1 MTKPTREEINAR
13 LERIDIRGRQYATVD
28 ARVLAFW
35 ELFPNGRI
43 LTELV
48 SDTGERCVVKATA
61 YDMDVPIATGHA
73 FELKNAS
80 YINKTSY
87 LENCETSA
95 VGRALGFL
103 GIGSNGSIA
112 SADEVSNAIAQQEQA
127 GKSVTRKLNRF
138 AHFNELKKA
147 CIEAGIKKEALDEWQ
162 AANIGEDA
170 RVFDDG
176 QIKRCEQHFQQL
188 LDDKAKL

>member
-73 FELKNAS
+73 FELKTAS
-80 YINKTSY
+80 AVNRTSY

-112 SADEVSNAIAQQEQA
+112 SADEVQSAIEQQAET
-127 GKSVTRKLNRF
+127 SVTRRLNRF
-138 AHFNELKKA
+138 ARFNELKKA
-147 CIEAGIKKEALDEWQ
+147 CIDAGIKKKALDEWQ

-170 RVFDDG
+170 RVFDDA